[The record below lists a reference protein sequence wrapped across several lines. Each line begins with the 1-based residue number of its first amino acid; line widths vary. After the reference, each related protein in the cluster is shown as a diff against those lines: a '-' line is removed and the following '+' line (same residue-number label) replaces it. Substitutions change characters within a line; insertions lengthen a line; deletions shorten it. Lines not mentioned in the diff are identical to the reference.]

1 MYFRQKKSRNGS
13 ILQLIRSFRDE
24 KSRPRQQVVCSLG
37 SANIPEE
44 DRSVVAERVEILL
57 SGQQD
62 IIPVELSLSQ
72 KHWVDFV
79 YSQIQLKRIFLN

>member
-62 IIPVELSLSQ
+62 IIPVELS
-72 KHWVDFV
+72 
-79 YSQIQLKRIFLN
+79 